1 MTFSYD
7 ETALDVELNR
17 IRLELGD
24 TDEDDILLQ
33 DEEIAQVQSEQDSF
47 YKRVATCCR
56 LICATIARKVDYKL
70 SLLSENLSRLYERYS
85 EMEKKFSAMASFN
98 HPWIGSIKKD
108 LKEDV
113 EADTDL
119 VKPRFKRGLMDNR

>member
-24 TDEDDILLQ
+24 TDSDDILLQ
-33 DEEIAQVQSEQDSF
+33 DEEIGQIQSEQGTF
-47 YKRVATCCR
+47 YKRVAACCR
-56 LICATIARKVDYKL
+56 LICSKIARKVDYKL
-70 SLLSENLSRLYERYS
+70 SLLSESLSDLYDRYQK
-85 EMEKKFSAMASFN
+85 MEKEYSTKASFN
-98 HPWIGSIKKD
+98 HPWVGSIKKD

-113 EADTDL
+113 EGDTDL
-119 VKPRFKRGLMDNR
+119 VKPRFKRGQMDNV